1 MDASRSAG
9 FSSGSLEDR
18 LRAQG
23 KIALVMAIV
32 NCNGDSF
39 FAPSRALAEKA
50 VDKSLQAEADG
61 ADIIDLGGE
70 STRPGAAYV
79 SEAEEL
85 ERVLPV
91 VEGIR
96 RRSPV
101 TLSIDTRKAAVAKA
115 ALEAGANIIN
125 DISALEDDPAM
136 GSVCAA
142 RNAAVILMHKKGVP
156 DTMQDAPFYA
166 DVVAEVA
173 SYLRSA
179 ARRAMDAGIAKNSI
193 ILDPGIGFGKRL
205 QDNIALVR
213 DLAKVRAL
221 GYPILMALSRKTFI
235 GEITGR
241 PVPERLAGTL
251 AANALSIQNGAQIIR
266 AHDVKETVDLVKI
279 MYAIGGKDKE

>member
-1 MDASRSAG
+1 MNFDFSNGALQSRLDAQAK
-9 FSSGSLEDR
+9 
-18 LRAQG
+18 A
-23 KIALVMAIV
+23 ALVMAIV

-50 VDKSLQAEADG
+50 VDKSLLAEADG

-96 RRSPV
+96 QRSDVP
-101 TLSIDTRKAAVAKA
+101 LSIDTRKVAVAKA

-125 DISALEDDPAM
+125 DISALEDDPDM

-142 RNAAVILMHKKGVP
+142 RNATVIRLHKKGVP
-156 DTMQDAPFYA
+156 GTMQNAPFYT

-173 SYLRSA
+173 SYLRLA
-179 ARRAMDAGIAKNSI
+179 AQRAMDAGIARNSI

-205 QDNIALVR
+205 QDNTALIR
-213 DLAKVRAL
+213 DLAKIRAL

-279 MYAIGGKDKE
+279 MYAIGGKNK

>member
-1 MDASRSAG
+1 VNFDFSNGALQSRLDAQA
-9 FSSGSLEDR
+9 
-18 LRAQG
+18 RA
-23 KIALVMAIV
+23 ALVMAIV

-50 VDKSLQAEADG
+50 VDKSLLAEADG

-101 TLSIDTRKAAVAKA
+101 PLSIDTRKAAVAKA

-156 DTMQDAPFYA
+156 GTMQDAPFYA
-166 DVVAEVA
+166 DVAAEVA
-173 SYLRSA
+173 AYLRLA
-179 ARRAMDAGIAKNSI
+179 AQRAMDAGIAGNSI

-205 QDNIALVR
+205 QDNTALIR
-213 DLAKVRAL
+213 ELAKIRAL
-221 GYPILMALSRKTFI
+221 GYPVLMALSRKTFI

-241 PVPERLAGTL
+241 PASERLAGTL
-251 AANALSIQNGAQIIR
+251 AANALSIQNGAHIIR
-266 AHDVKETVDLVKI
+266 THDVKETVDLVKI
-279 MYAIGGKDKE
+279 IYAIGGAGR